1 MNGTHYLEDITKR
14 FREAREQCERALPQ
28 VPFERWH
35 QRLNPESNSLVTLM
49 LHLSGNMI
57 SRWTDFLSTDGEKP
71 DRNRDAEFE
80 DPEAMTE
87 TALRERWARGWNCL
101 FDALA
106 GLTEAD
112 LERVV
117 TIRHQPHTVVEA
129 INRQMTHYAYHAG
142 QMVFLARHLAGDS
155 WRTLSVARRG
165 SAEFNAKMARK
176 ATRAYRTE

>member
-57 SRWTDFLSTDGEKP
+57 SRWTDFLATDGEKP

-80 DPEAMTE
+80 DPEALPE
-87 TALRERWARGWNCL
+87 AALRERWARGWACL
-101 FDALA
+101 FEALGA
-106 GLTEAD
+106 LSEAD
-112 LERVV
+112 LDRTV
-117 TIRHQPHTVVEA
+117 TIRGQPHTVVEA
-129 INRQMTHYAYHAG
+129 LNRQLAHYAYHAG
-142 QMVFLARHLAGDS
+142 QMVFLGKHLAGS
-155 WRTLSVARRG
+155 QWQTLSVARRG
-165 SAEFNAKMARK
+165 SAAFNAEMAR
-176 ATRAYRTE
+176 RAGER